1 MSIVSP
7 IVAAKAGAATAGVD
21 VDAHS
26 SSIDSLATITESP
39 SYRQAAV
46 GRSVSPL
53 SLINM

>member
-26 SSIDSLATITESP
+26 SSIDSLATITQSP
-39 SYRQAAV
+39 SYRSV
-46 GRSVSPL
+46 GL
-53 SLINM
+53 SAFIDKHVNVPA